1 MTATPGISA
10 RTASLVLAALGA
22 TLFLPTRARAADE
35 EALAPLRGLA
45 GASVAVEDIGVEATR
60 RGLTKKQVLADIEA
74 QLRDG
79 GVPLLTPQELKSA
92 PGRPRLLLRVVT
104 VPSSQL
110 TEFACSLR
118 LVLVQGVTLERDV
131 RIRTNARTWET
142 NLTGIAK
149 TEDLVAIIRARVR
162 DLADAFAKDF
172 QGANPKR

>member
-1 MTATPGISA
+1 MTATPSISA
-10 RTASLVLAALGA
+10 RAASLVLAALGA
-22 TLFLPTRARAADE
+22 TLSVPTQARAADE
-35 EALAPLRGLA
+35 AVLAPLRGLV
-45 GASVAVEDIGVEATR
+45 GTSVAVEDNGADATR
-60 RGLTKKQVLADIEA
+60 RGLSKKQVLADIEA
-74 QLRDG
+74 QLRNG
-79 GVPLLTPQELKSA
+79 GVPLLTAQELKST
-92 PGRPRLLLRVVT
+92 PGQPRLLLRVVT
-104 VPSSQL
+104 VPSAQL

-149 TEDLVAIIRARVR
+149 ADDLVAVIRARAR